1 MAMTTK
7 KKNNNRTVE
16 DVSRRK
22 VEVLLKE
29 VSEQSRNYEKAL
41 AKLLRQKPGSDGYD
55 GDLGKV
61 WAEAEVLATKAEHAK
76 MAIDEYTESL
86 GD

>member
-7 KKNNNRTVE
+7 NKNRKVRH
-16 DVSRRK
+16 VSHK
-22 VEVLLKE
+22 TVEVLLKE

-41 AKLLRQKPGSDGYD
+41 AKLLREKPGSDGYE
-55 GDLGKV
+55 GVLGKV

-76 MAIDEYTESL
+76 LVIDEYTQSAKN
-86 GD
+86 

>member
-1 MAMTTK
+1 MAR
-7 KKNNNRTVE
+7 KNRAAVEVSHRT
-16 DVSRRK
+16 

-29 VSEQSRNYEKAL
+29 VSEQSRNYQKAL
-41 AKLLRQKPGSDGYD
+41 AKLLREKPGSDAYD
-55 GDLGKV
+55 GNLGKV

-76 MAIDEYTESL
+76 MVIDEYTESC